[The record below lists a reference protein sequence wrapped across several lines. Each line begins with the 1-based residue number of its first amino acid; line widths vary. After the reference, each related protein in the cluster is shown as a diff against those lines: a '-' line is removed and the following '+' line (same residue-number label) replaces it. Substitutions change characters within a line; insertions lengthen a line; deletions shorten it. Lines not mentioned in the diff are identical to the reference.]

1 MKRRVA
7 ECLCVFVSLCFLS
20 SCNPS
25 PAPGE
30 VTEVRIPKG
39 AGGVGFLPLLV
50 MEKYQLIEKHA
61 REAGAGDLRVRWID
75 IGGAPPVDKGL
86 ASRSAGCSSARPPPP
101 PRFGG

>member
-75 IGGAPPVDKGL
+75 IGGAAGVKGGPL
-86 ASRSAGCSSARPPPP
+86 LGSGEFFAPRPTAGTI
-101 PRFGG
+101 FLV